1 MKQSILMVLVLLTGS
16 LFHPTYYNSTK
27 RIHPTSSSCLLLI
40 KTVVCSALDR
50 SKAITFIREDGRP
63 RAWQGT
69 EGRANL
75 CGGWVTFWFGFRLDL
90 TVQFSDVIFLI
101 YLASGVQQSATRCD
115 FESDDLCGWVQ
126 DTRTDEFDWTWQN
139 YGTPSFHLG
148 TGPSFDHTLGQGKA
162 GQLLS

>member
-1 MKQSILMVLVLLTGS
+1 MAR
-16 LFHPTYYNSTK
+16 H
-27 RIHPTSSSCLLLI
+27 H
-40 KTVVCSALDR
+40 
-50 SKAITFIREDGRP
+50 
-63 RAWQGT
+63 
-69 EGRANL
+69 GRANL

-162 GQLLS
+162 GQLLLSLFSSSSSQSSFIEWNFLFIFFFFLFLSIFIDDLSFQLLWLGARREKPMY